1 VIGRLLRSRISL
13 TEGFFSGVDL
23 LGGESSPASV
33 GLLAPFEPMN
43 ESSTVACFGKT
54 FDAASKLLD
63 QGFFAWVVLQAADFI
78 EVIAESANMK
88 RNSQEDAA
96 DGTQT

>member
-1 VIGRLLRSRISL
+1 
-13 TEGFFSGVDL
+13 
-23 LGGESSPASV
+23 
-33 GLLAPFEPMN
+33 LLAPFEPVN
-43 ESSTVACFGKT
+43 ESSTVACFGKI

-63 QGFFAWVVLQAADFI
+63 QGFFVWAVLQGAGFI

-88 RNSQEDAA
+88 RNSQEDTA